1 MCPTVTAIM
10 LLKVYRQMAP
20 NFNLINQPEKNNQ
33 GSPNSMSTLSAP
45 CGLLQSVFNILY
57 C

>member
-1 MCPTVTAIM
+1 MCPTVTTIM

-33 GSPNSMSTLSAP
+33 GSPNSMSTLSVP